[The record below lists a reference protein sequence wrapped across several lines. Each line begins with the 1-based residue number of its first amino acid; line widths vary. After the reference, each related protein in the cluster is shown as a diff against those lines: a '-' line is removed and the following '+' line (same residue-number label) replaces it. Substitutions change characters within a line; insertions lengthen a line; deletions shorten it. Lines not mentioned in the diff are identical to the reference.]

1 MTKEMNQIID
11 AVEAAYIKV
20 MGAEKWN
27 SLTDRQKHNVVM
39 ILVRDM
45 NKTLDKI

>member
-11 AVEAAYIKV
+11 AVEAAYIKA

-45 NKTLDKI
+45 NKTLGKI